1 MSYNLSNNAGFT
13 GVMSKAGLAEATTDA
28 DIQILA
34 PNGAGV
40 DYFLD
45 GVAYHKADTD
55 EILPQE
61 DGASCTEQAARTSA
75 LYLVQV
81 QASDGAVSVKQSNV
95 ETTGS
100 GELLVRPAP
109 DSGCVALGEFVV
121 VSGAAAFQVGV
132 DDFTDDLDAAG
143 SITFYDFAGA
153 GPATAGRVA

>member
-1 MSYNLSNNAGFT
+1 MYNLNQNSGFT
-13 GVMSKAGLAEATTDA
+13 GVLSKAGLAEATTDA

-40 DYFLD
+40 DYALN
-45 GVAYHKADTD
+45 GIMYHKADTD

-61 DGASCTEQAARTSA
+61 DSAACDEQAARTTCI
-75 LYLVQV
+75 YLVQIDT
-81 QASDGAVSVKQSNV
+81 SGNVSVKKGNE

-100 GELLVRPAP
+100 GELCVRPSP
-109 DSGCVALGEFVV
+109 DDSNVALGEFVV

-143 SITFYDFAGA
+143 SITFYDFAGE
-153 GPATAGRVA
+153 GPPTAGRVA

>member
-1 MSYNLSNNAGFT
+1 MSYNLYNNAGFT
-13 GVMSKAGLAEATTDA
+13 GMLSKAGLAEGSTDA
-28 DIQILA
+28 DIQVNA
-34 PNGAGV
+34 PNGAGI
-40 DYFLD
+40 DFMLD
-45 GVAYHKADTD
+45 GIAYHKADED

-61 DGASCTEQAARTSA
+61 DSAACDEQAAGTTCI
-75 LYLVQV
+75 YLVQV
-81 QASDGAVSVKQSNV
+81 LASDGTISVKKGNE

-100 GELLVRPAP
+100 KELCERPTP
-109 DSGCVALGEFVV
+109 DDGNVAVGEFVV